1 MGGQQSAPVAN
12 VPQWVLAQQLR
23 ANSPQISGGYG
34 VAAPIVFQ
42 QPPQIQ
48 RPTVQQQRS
57 RQPIGPPMQQ
67 TPLTMGAVGMGAVG
81 TGAAGTGIM
90 GGTVRPAAVGAAPVQ
105 ISYQAPRPVKQQGS
119 VAGPVT
125 MAQLTGSQKFL
136 GGYFTGGPDDSGI
149 CPTSIMFL
157 LILIIIISVAIVLS
171 SYSCS
176 DNAPKAEKPLVAAK

>member
-12 VPQWVLAQQLR
+12 VPQWVLDQQLR

-34 VAAPIVFQ
+34 AASPIVFQ